1 MFQLQRDVWMHLAKP
16 LCSLSTCSGACPLHV
31 DVYLILHMTY
41 CRCIQHVIVS
51 AFDLVPIRRYQTLIL
66 HMCEL
71 FKFAN
76 LLKMELVSLHIPVV
90 TVWVKIAAPNCH
102 GKSRYGC
109 DMK

>member
-1 MFQLQRDVWMHLAKP
+1 MFRYEHLQRDVSMHLAKP
-16 LCSLSTCSGACPLHV
+16 LCSQHLQLKAFM
-31 DVYLILHMTY
+31 LIYILYYTLL
-41 CRCIQHVIVS
+41 QHVIVP
-51 AFDLVPIRRYQTLIL
+51 AVDLAPIWSYHALNLYMRA
-66 HMCEL
+66 L

-76 LLKMELVSLHIPVV
+76 LLKTEFVSLYIPVV